1 MSLCEALLEEAEL
14 DAAVRTG
21 DVYGL
26 IVEIHCQQGRFQQVG
41 QTHALP
47 PDPLITLHRRLCGAS
62 VADGHSAPSRRGALS
77 RSVAV
82 RSWFSVW
89 DYKESSKTSKVGS
102 GGRAGGLVTARLL
115 VRSPAPVSWC
125 P

>member
-62 VADGHSAPSRRGALS
+62 VADGHSHGSPSGITKSRRKPPKSAQEVE
-77 RSVAV
+77 R
-82 RSWFSVW
+82 
-89 DYKESSKTSKVGS
+89 VG
-102 GGRAGGLVTARLL
+102 
-115 VRSPAPVSWC
+115 W
-125 P
+125 